1 MAEHEKKEN
10 WIAFFNNTLSLNY
23 HDFENYKLGVLHG
36 KKALKYHLGKKNP
49 AD

>member
-1 MAEHEKKEN
+1 MGYECKSNFIFK
-10 WIAFFNNTLSLNY
+10 F
-23 HDFENYKLGVLHG
+23 KLGVLHG